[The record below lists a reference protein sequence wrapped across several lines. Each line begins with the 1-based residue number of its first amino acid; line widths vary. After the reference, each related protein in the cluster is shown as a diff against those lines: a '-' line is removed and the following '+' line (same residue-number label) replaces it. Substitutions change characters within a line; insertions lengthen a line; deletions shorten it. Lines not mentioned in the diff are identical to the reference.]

1 MRRLLNL
8 LNPRRQRLERDLDRE
23 LRDHLERRVADLR
36 QAGLS
41 EDDARRQAAI
51 ELGGVEQVQEDV
63 RETWI
68 WRWLED
74 ALRDVRY
81 AARSLRRSPA
91 FTATAVLSLAIG
103 IGASAALFSLVDQV
117 LFRLLPVRDPEHLV
131 LIDWKG
137 NSLSDNRGTY
147 NLMSYPIC
155 RDLQQQDRLFEGVL
169 CRSALTVDLAAAA
182 GERADPVRPRSSRA
196 RTSRCWE

>member
-8 LNPRRQRLERDLDRE
+8 LNTRRQKLEHDLGRE

-41 EDDARRQAAI
+41 EDDARRRAAI
-51 ELGGVEQVQEDV
+51 ELGGVAQVQEDV

-68 WRWLED
+68 LRWLDD

-81 AARSLRRSPA
+81 AARSLRRSPG
-91 FTATAVLSLAIG
+91 FTATAVLSLSIG

-117 LFRLLPVRDPEHLV
+117 
-131 LIDWKG
+131 
-137 NSLSDNRGTY
+137 S
-147 NLMSYPIC
+147 
-155 RDLQQQDRLFEGVL
+155 
-169 CRSALTVDLAAAA
+169 SAL
-182 GERADPVRPRSSRA
+182 
-196 RTSRCWE
+196 CQ

>member
-1 MRRLLNL
+1 VRRLLNL
-8 LNPRRQRLERDLDRE
+8 LNTRRQRREHDLERE

-36 QAGLS
+36 QAGLN
-41 EDDARRQAAI
+41 EDDARRRAAI
-51 ELGGVEQVQEDV
+51 EMGGVEQVQEDV
-63 RETWI
+63 RETWT
-68 WRWLED
+68 WRWVDD

-117 LFRLLPVRDPEHLV
+117 LFRLLPVREPERLV

-137 NSLSDNRGTY
+137 NALSDNRGSF
-147 NLMSYPIC
+147 NLIS
-155 RDLQQQDRLFEGVL
+155 
-169 CRSALTVDLAAAA
+169 
-182 GERADPVRPRSSRA
+182 
-196 RTSRCWE
+196 